1 MKKVSDRTFSSRSFG
16 LLISLIFFIF
26 AIYPILQNQNIN
38 LIFLALTFITL
49 IISIFYQKL
58 LDLPAFYWFK
68 LGLFLHKVIS
78 PIILFFVYFISIIF
92 VGLLM
97 KIFGNDPLEKK
108 FNKNNKSYWIRRK
121 KSKENEFDLDK
132 QF

>member
-68 LGLFLHKVIS
+68 LGLLLHKVIS

>member
-1 MKKVSDRTFSSRSFG
+1 MS
-16 LLISLIFFIF
+16 
-26 AIYPILQNQNIN
+26 P
-38 LIFLALTFITL
+38 FITL